1 MKSKKSLV
9 ILGLLAGM
17 LVFCTLTSQVLA
29 GAGIE
34 PPPEGANIIG
44 PEIWGVVVIRCP
56 GGASSNSAIV
66 RVKYVDNCNV
76 YTQAIVDPN
85 WTIGCPANAS
95 EAEGQSLPTGTQFI
109 GPSGTPFTGTPF
121 ITKVKNFRTEA
132 TGGIVSFD
140 AQFKFWTP

>member
-17 LVFCTLTSQVLA
+17 LVFFTLTSQVLA

-34 PPPEGANIIG
+34 PPAGATITG

-56 GGASSNSAIV
+56 GGAASNTAIV
-66 RVKYVDNCNV
+66 RIKYVDNCNV
-76 YTQAIVDPN
+76 YTQALFDPN
-85 WTIGCPANAS
+85 WVIGCPADAS
-95 EAEGQSLPTGTQFI
+95 QVEGQSLPLGTQFFSPT
-109 GPSGTPFTGTPF
+109 GAAFPGTPF

-132 TGGIVSFD
+132 TDGIVSFD
-140 AQFKFWTP
+140 AQFKFYTP